1 MTVPLTGLRPLIAL
15 SKVRREFPSGEGTI
29 IVLKDVDL
37 TIHAG
42 EMVAIVGPSGSGKST
57 LMNILGCLD
66 RPSGGSYRVSG
77 RETRSEEHTSELQ
90 SLMRISYAVFC
101 LQKKNIIIILTS
113 QRE

>member
-66 RPSGGSYRVSG
+66 RPRGGSYRVSG
-77 RETRSEEHTSELQ
+77 RETEIGRASCRERVCPYVSIAVVGV
-90 SLMRISYAVFC
+90 SLKK
-101 LQKKNIIIILTS
+101 KKNK
-113 QRE
+113 Q

>member
-57 LMNILGCLD
+57 LMNILGCLE
-66 RPSGGSYRVSG
+66 RPRGGSYRVSG
-77 RETRSEEHTSELQ
+77 REHAAPDARAPAAL
-90 SLMRISYAVFC
+90 R
-101 LQKKNIIIILTS
+101 
-113 QRE
+113 REPLGFPFHPQPPP

>member
-57 LMNILGCLD
+57 LMNI
-66 RPSGGSYRVSG
+66 
-77 RETRSEEHTSELQ
+77 RSEEHTSELQ
-90 SLMRISYAVFC
+90 SLMRTSYAVFC
-101 LQKKNIIIILTS
+101 LKKKKNNNNTQHTS
-113 QRE
+113 YTHTQTR